1 MRGFVNELTRLSMHQ
16 AEKVINLNDHRP
28 VVKADI
34 ENGFDRLAHEL
45 TNALAKNCASL
56 SGCEY
61 QILFALIAKTFR
73 FHKKSDWVANIQ
85 ISQITG
91 MSEAHVSKTLRSLKA
106 KNVVLKKGQMTGINP
121 IVSDW
126 KVNQSVK
133 KNPSKKLTNQF
144 DGLNQSVREVNQS
157 VNNNQPIRPPQK
169 KETITKETNTKDIA
183 PKRAKPAQQL
193 PSKFH
198 VTDEM
203 RAWAKA
209 KGVTVNIDF
218 ETEQFMDYHQARGT
232 TMKDWTK
239 AWQTW
244 MRNSIKFNQPRN
256 PQNQSKPRSTPENFS
271 EKDYGDIQVRF

>member
-1 MRGFVNELTRLSMHQ
+1 MQHAKQ
-16 AEKVINLNDHRP
+16 VINLNDHRP

-45 TNALAKNCASL
+45 TNALAKNDAKL
-56 SGCEY
+56 SGCEF
-61 QILFALIAKTFR
+61 QIVFALIGKTYR
-73 FHKKSDWVANIQ
+73 YHKKSDWVANIQ
-85 ISQITG
+85 LCQLTG
-91 MSEAHVSKTLRSLKA
+91 MSKAHVSKTLKSLLG
-106 KNVVLKKGQMTGINP
+106 KNIVFKNGREIGINP
-121 IVSDW
+121 TVSEW
-126 KVNQSVK
+126 KVNQSV
-133 KNPSKKLTNQF
+133 NNKKLTNQ
-144 DGLNQSVREVNQS
+144 LTEVNQSVREVNQS

-183 PKRAKPAQQL
+183 HKRAKPAQQL

>member
-1 MRGFVNELTRLSMHQ
+1 MQH
-16 AEKVINLNDHRP
+16 AEQVINLNDHRP

-61 QILFALIAKTFR
+61 QIIFALITKTFR

-85 ISQITG
+85 ISEITG
-91 MSEAHVSKTLRSLKA
+91 MSEAHVSKTLRSIKA
-106 KNVVLKKGQMTGINP
+106 KNVVFKKGQMTGINP

-126 KVNQSVK
+126 KINQSVK
-133 KNPSKKLTNQF
+133 KKNLKKLTNQF

-157 VNNNQPIRPPQK
+157 VKNNQPIRPPQK

-183 PKRAKPAQQL
+183 PKRAKPSKQI
-193 PSKFH
+193 PSNFC

-209 KGVTVNIDF
+209 KGVTANIDF

-232 TMKDWTK
+232 TMKDWSK

-244 MRNSIKFNQPRN
+244 MRNTIKFSQPKNSSRM
-256 PQNQSKPRSTPENFS
+256 PAPENFS
-271 EKDYGDIQVRF
+271 QKDYGEIEGSF